1 MPTYQR
7 QTKYNEIWTREDD
20 IRLNYFMRLTDAS
33 IRQVAEQMGR
43 TPMSILFRARK
54 AAGIDPSYEDDK
66 GIAYKNLMRWQE
78 YEDKYLIEQF
88 NAGQSINALAKHFD
102 RTPRAI
108 VERLYKVLT
117 DSSILDKTYQKIR
130 KLRKLNS

>member
-7 QTKYNEIWTREDD
+7 PVRHNEIWTRKDD

-33 IRQVAEQMGR
+33 IREVAEQMER
-43 TPMSILFRARK
+43 TPMSILLRARK

-66 GIAYKNLMRWQE
+66 GIAYKNFIRWQE
-78 YEDKYLIEQF
+78 YEDRYLIEQF

-102 RTPRAI
+102 RTPKAI
-108 VERLYKVLT
+108 IERLYKVLT

-130 KLRKLNS
+130 KLRKL

>member
-7 QTKYNEIWTREDD
+7 QTKYNEIWSKEDD
-20 IRLNYFMRLTDAS
+20 AQLNYFMRLTDAS
-33 IRQVAEQMGR
+33 IREVAEQMGR
-43 TPMSILFRARK
+43 TPMAVLLRARK

-66 GIAYKNLMRWQE
+66 GIAYKNLIRWQE

-108 VERLYKVLT
+108 IERLYKVLT
-117 DSSILDKTYQKIR
+117 DGSNLDKTYQRIR
-130 KLRKLNS
+130 KLRKL

>member
-7 QTKYNEIWTREDD
+7 PARHNEIWTREDD

-33 IRQVAEQMGR
+33 IREVAEQMER
-43 TPMSILFRARK
+43 TPMSILLRARK

-66 GIAYKNLMRWQE
+66 GIAYKNFIRWQE
-78 YEDKYLIEQF
+78 HEDKYLIEQF

-102 RTPRAI
+102 RTPKAI
-108 VERLYKVLT
+108 IERLYKVLT

-130 KLRKLNS
+130 KLRKL

>member
-7 QTKYNEIWTREDD
+7 PVRHNEIWTREDD

-33 IRQVAEQMGR
+33 IREVAEQMER
-43 TPMSILFRARK
+43 TPMSILLRARK

-66 GIAYKNLMRWQE
+66 GIAYKNFIRWQE
-78 YEDKYLIEQF
+78 YEDRYLIEQF

-102 RTPRAI
+102 RTPKAI
-108 VERLYKVLT
+108 IERLYKVLT

-130 KLRKLNS
+130 KLRKL